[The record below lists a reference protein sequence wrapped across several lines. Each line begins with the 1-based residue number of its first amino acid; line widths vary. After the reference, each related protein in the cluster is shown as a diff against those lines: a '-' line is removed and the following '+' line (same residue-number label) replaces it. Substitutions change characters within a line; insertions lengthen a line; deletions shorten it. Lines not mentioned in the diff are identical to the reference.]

1 MFLKNITAHFYIP
14 FPKNYIL
21 SFEDNIDK
29 TKLIKYRVGV
39 KEYMSLY
46 NLDVVLKKAT
56 QSYEYAS
63 HFLIYLLMESF
74 LKTNIP

>member
-1 MFLKNITAHFYIP
+1 
-14 FPKNYIL
+14 
-21 SFEDNIDK
+21 
-29 TKLIKYRVGV
+29 
-39 KEYMSLY
+39 MSLY

-74 LKTNIP
+74 QDEYSIIDKLRAYRDKNITISKVENLEEGTGKRPRIDNLEAFIEK